1 MSIRDKRPLLVALL
15 AACVLAGCG
24 SSGEESTSPS
34 VSTGIPASATAVP
47 STTTPV
53 ATTAAKASR
62 LAPLAERV
70 YRISPKPT
78 TRSEQAAVR
87 ALQGYLDAMVKAFA
101 TNDLEGSG
109 VRRFTTP
116 ATYADARR
124 LVVEQMAK
132 GYVLYGP
139 YTFIIRPQGASSR
152 AAVAAVCVD
161 QSRTRRHSAKTDAAQ
176 RRNDTPYVR
185 LTYTLNQGE
194 TGWMV
199 VDISGQQ
206 AASCSD

>member
-1 MSIRDKRPLLVALL
+1 MKPL
-15 AACVLAGCG
+15 
-24 SSGEESTSPS
+24 
-34 VSTGIPASATAVP
+34 
-47 STTTPV
+47 
-53 ATTAAKASR
+53 
-62 LAPLAERV
+62 
-70 YRISPKPT
+70 
-78 TRSEQAAVR
+78 
-87 ALQGYLDAMVKAFA
+87 A

-124 LVVEQMAK
+124 LVAEQMAK

-139 YTFIIRPQGASSR
+139 YTFIIRPQGARSR

-185 LTYTLNQGE
+185 LTYILNQGE

-199 VDISGQQ
+199 VGISGQQ